1 MPIERPRYLSTR
13 RIHPK
18 ARVDTAQLP
27 DGRIIEPLILEFND
41 WTGVIALTA
50 AQEVLLVR
58 LYRRGVD
65 QVIWEIP
72 GGMVDPGEDPLEA
85 ARRELREETG
95 YGGGKFIALP
105 VISPNPDNHTN
116 RYYPFLALDVEYLGP
131 QSEED
136 INRMEVHCI
145 PLPEVV
151 RMAQRG
157 ELLQAMQVSA
167 LFFAL
172 SYLGRIAP

>member
-1 MPIERPRYLSTR
+1 MPIERPRYLASR

-27 DGRIIEPLILEFND
+27 DGRLIEPLILEFND
-41 WTGVIALTA
+41 WAGVLALTP

-65 QVIWEIP
+65 DVIWEIP
-72 GGMVDPGEDPLEA
+72 GGMIDPGETPLEA
-85 ARRELREETG
+85 AQRELREETG
-95 YGGGKFIALP
+95 YGGGRFVPLP

-116 RYYPFLALDVEYLGP
+116 RYYPFLALDVTYLGP

-136 INRMEVHCI
+136 IHRMEVHRV
-145 PLPEVV
+145 PLPEVI

-157 ELLQAMQVSA
+157 ELLQAMQIST

-172 SYLGRIAP
+172 SHLGRITP